1 MSRETQTGENLAEV
15 LGSLSDE
22 ELAVLRYFIK
32 YRSVGE
38 ILATRELRALG
49 LKNPSKLLARLVSLG
64 LIKRGIGCYTISRD
78 VLEAFRRGEI
88 RV

>member
-1 MSRETQTGENLAEV
+1 MGIEDLENAV
-15 LGSLSDE
+15 RGLSEE

-38 ILATRELRALG
+38 LLATRELRMLG
-49 LKNPSKLLARLVSLG
+49 VKNPSKALTKLSSLG
-64 LIKRGIGCYTISRD
+64 LIRRGIGCYTISEKL
-78 VLEAFRRGEI
+78 LEAIRSGRI